1 GGPGPGATGPAAAA
15 PATKSPVEVGV
26 VIFPDVNAFAAQFG
40 GSADVGNQRQEVLDA
55 VAWVNTH
62 GGLNGH
68 RVVPVFFE
76 VELTS
81 TDTYAQTYQ
90 QICST
95 FTQDHKVVAA
105 ILVGNAEPGLP
116 ACLRKAGS
124 LFLTHGHYLR
134 DASDYRQ
141 LTNIVT
147 PEDAGSRRVA
157 RAMVDQMLAKG
168 LLKSGDK
175 LGLMVMN
182 YNGPR
187 KARDEIIVPLLKAK
201 GIGVVSYEVP
211 YPQSTAD
218 ISNSAA
224 AVQSAQLRMAAEGI
238 KTVAF
243 LCPGC
248 VSFFM
253 TDAESQGYYPK
264 YVVSSYDTIGGAKGQ
279 GHSRSFAGALGIGY
293 DPIRDVGTYADPR
306 PLAGNDTYALCRTVE
321 KAHIKDDTTNFAAQA
336 FCGAVLDLHAAA
348 RANPVEPLTG
358 ASLMGGFDRLG
369 STHDGAANF
378 ATQLGPDRRD
388 GVAAYRPMHY
398 DPALDAFRYDSGPLV
413 RFS

>member
-1 GGPGPGATGPAAAA
+1 MTPTALASRLAATAACLALTACGSTVQLSSETLAGAPQGPGQGLGVPTADGSGPPAGGQGSGATGSTGTTGGAGVGSTGSLSTGGTAGPAAPGGPGPVATGPAAAA

-147 PEDAGSRRVA
+147 PEDAGPGGWRGRWSTRCWPRACSRA
-157 RAMVDQMLAKG
+157 AT
-168 LLKSGDK
+168 S
-175 LGLMVMN
+175 
-182 YNGPR
+182 
-187 KARDEIIVPLLKAK
+187 
-201 GIGVVSYEVP
+201 
-211 YPQSTAD
+211 
-218 ISNSAA
+218 SA
-224 AVQSAQLRMAAEGI
+224 SW
-238 KTVAF
+238 
-243 LCPGC
+243 
-248 VSFFM
+248 S
-253 TDAESQGYYPK
+253 
-264 YVVSSYDTIGGAKGQ
+264 
-279 GHSRSFAGALGIGY
+279 
-293 DPIRDVGTYADPR
+293 
-306 PLAGNDTYALCRTVE
+306 
-321 KAHIKDDTTNFAAQA
+321 
-336 FCGAVLDLHAAA
+336 
-348 RANPVEPLTG
+348 
-358 ASLMGGFDRLG
+358 
-369 STHDGAANF
+369 
-378 ATQLGPDRRD
+378 
-388 GVAAYRPMHY
+388 
-398 DPALDAFRYDSGPLV
+398 
-413 RFS
+413 